1 MAEHKRHMDVPKER
15 FSEAPPQRPH
25 PTFGRDFPE
34 QMLVVLPRWISNG
47 LPSGAPKNFL
57 LLNSIL
63 ESMGVGARGP
73 FPKISEAMDGRREA
87 HMDV

>member
-1 MAEHKRHMDVPKER
+1 
-15 FSEAPPQRPH
+15 
-25 PTFGRDFPE
+25 
-34 QMLVVLPRWISNG
+34 MLVVLPRWISNG

-87 HMDV
+87 QMGEASVYEAKLHAQPNDSNL